1 MQYSYYHYSSNTNP
15 LILFFVKKDD
25 LIFINIKYEDYDKA
39 YYKQKM
45 SMVITEEMMKEN
57 QELWLY
63 YIWSL
68 LLTNDTSNGKNIKYK
83 MLRKMM
89 ISKMIDDSSYSIDVE
104 KSVYISPDYCDS
116 DIYDVNIPNVFTLS
130 NVNTRYRGLDAIEDV
145 YYESDRFYPIN
156 VVNQKIIEMKLLEI
170 EEIIA
175 KCEMN
180 VEKIRA
186 LNNIVP
192 ENFPKDIYDIIYK
205 KILS

>member
-116 DIYDVNIPNVFTLS
+116 DIYDVNIPSVFTLS
-130 NVNTRYRGLDAIEDV
+130 NVNTRYRGLDTIEDV

-180 VEKIRA
+180 VEKMRA

-205 KILS
+205 KIFS

>member
-25 LIFINIKYEDYDKA
+25 LIFINIKYEDYDK
-39 YYKQKM
+39 KKM

-116 DIYDVNIPNVFTLS
+116 DIYDVNIPNVFALS
-130 NVNTRYRGLDAIEDV
+130 HVNTRYRGLDAIEDV

-180 VEKIRA
+180 IEKIRA
-186 LNNIVP
+186 INNIFP

-205 KILS
+205 KIFS

>member
-25 LIFINIKYEDYDKA
+25 LIFINIKYEDYDK
-39 YYKQKM
+39 KKM
-45 SMVITEEMMKEN
+45 SMVITEDMMKEN

-130 NVNTRYRGLDAIEDV
+130 HVNTRYRGLDAIEDV

-180 VEKIRA
+180 VEKMRA

-205 KILS
+205 KIFS

>member
-25 LIFINIKYEDYDKA
+25 LIFINIKYEDYDK
-39 YYKQKM
+39 KKM

-130 NVNTRYRGLDAIEDV
+130 NVNTRYRGLDTIEDV

-180 VEKIRA
+180 VEKMRA
-186 LNNIVP
+186 LDNIVP

-205 KILS
+205 KIFS

>member
-25 LIFINIKYEDYDKA
+25 LIFINIKYEDYDK
-39 YYKQKM
+39 KKM

-89 ISKMIDDSSYSIDVE
+89 ISKMIDDSSYSVYVE
-104 KSVYISPDYCDS
+104 KNVYISPDYCDS
-116 DIYDVNIPNVFTLS
+116 DIYDVNIPKVFTLS
-130 NVNTRYRGLDAIEDV
+130 HVNTRYRGMDVIEDV
-145 YYESDRFYPIN
+145 YYESDRFCPIN
-156 VVNQKIIEMKLLEI
+156 DVNSKIIEMKLLEI

-186 LNNIVP
+186 LYNIVP

-205 KILS
+205 MIFF

>member
-130 NVNTRYRGLDAIEDV
+130 NVNTRYRGLDTLEDV

-180 VEKIRA
+180 VEKIKA
-186 LNNIVP
+186 LDNIVP

-205 KILS
+205 KIFS

>member
-25 LIFINIKYEDYDKA
+25 LIFINIKYEDYDK
-39 YYKQKM
+39 KKM

-89 ISKMIDDSSYSIDVE
+89 ISKMIDDSSYSVYVE

-116 DIYDVNIPNVFTLS
+116 DIYDVNIPKVFTLS
-130 NVNTRYRGLDAIEDV
+130 HVNTRYRGMDVIEDV
-145 YYESDRFYPIN
+145 YYESDRFCPITD
-156 VVNQKIIEMKLLEI
+156 VNSKIIEMKLLEI
-170 EEIIA
+170 EDLIA

>member
-25 LIFINIKYEDYDKA
+25 LIFINIKYEDYDK
-39 YYKQKM
+39 KKM

-130 NVNTRYRGLDAIEDV
+130 NVNTRYRGLDTIEDV

-180 VEKIRA
+180 VEKMRA

-205 KILS
+205 KIFS

>member
-45 SMVITEEMMKEN
+45 SIVITEDMMKEN

-68 LLTNDTSNGKNIKYK
+68 LLIKDTSNGKNLKYK
-83 MLRKMM
+83 
-89 ISKMIDDSSYSIDVE
+89 IIGKMIGYSSYSNDVGN
-104 KSVYISPDYCDS
+104 SVYISPDYCDS
-116 DIYDVNIPNVFTLS
+116 DIYDVNIPKVFTLS
-130 NVNTRYRGLDAIEDV
+130 YVNTRYRGESVIEDV
-145 YYESDRFYPIN
+145 YYESDRFSPIN
-156 VVNQKIIEMKLLEI
+156 DVNHKIIEL
-170 EEIIA
+170 IA

-186 LNNIVP
+186 LDTIVP
-192 ENFPKDIYDIIYK
+192 ENFPKDI
-205 KILS
+205 

>member
-63 YIWSL
+63 YIRSL

-130 NVNTRYRGLDAIEDV
+130 NVNTRYRGLDTIEDV

-180 VEKIRA
+180 VEKIKA
-186 LNNIVP
+186 LDNIVP

-205 KILS
+205 KIFS

>member
-15 LILFFVKKDD
+15 MIIFFVKKND
-25 LIFINIKYEDYDKA
+25 LIFINIKYEDYDK
-39 YYKQKM
+39 KKL
-45 SMVITEEMMKEN
+45 SMVITEDMMKEN
-57 QELWLY
+57 RELWLY

-68 LLTNDTSNGKNIKYK
+68 LLTKDTSNGKNIKYK

-89 ISKMIDDSSYSIDVE
+89 ISKMIDDSSYSVYVE

-116 DIYDVNIPNVFTLS
+116 DIYDVNIPKVFTLS
-130 NVNTRYRGLDAIEDV
+130 HVNTRYRGMDVIEDV
-145 YYESDRFYPIN
+145 YYESDRFCPIN
-156 VVNQKIIEMKLLEI
+156 DVNSKIIEMKLLEI
-170 EEIIA
+170 EDLIA

>member
-15 LILFFVKKDD
+15 MIIFFVKKGD
-25 LIFINIKYEDYDKA
+25 LIFINIKYEYYDK
-39 YYKQKM
+39 KKM
-45 SMVITEEMMKEN
+45 SMVITEDMMKEN
-57 QELWLY
+57 RELWLY

-68 LLTNDTSNGKNIKYK
+68 LLTKDTSNGKNIKYK

-89 ISKMIDDSSYSIDVE
+89 ISKMIDDSSYS
-104 KSVYISPDYCDS
+104 SPDYCDS
-116 DIYDVNIPNVFTLS
+116 DIYDVNIPKVFTLS
-130 NVNTRYRGLDAIEDV
+130 HVNTRYRGMDVIEDV
-145 YYESDRFYPIN
+145 YYESDRFCPITD
-156 VVNQKIIEMKLLEI
+156 VNSKIIEMKLLEI
-170 EEIIA
+170 EDLIA

>member
-130 NVNTRYRGLDAIEDV
+130 NVNTRYRGLDTIEDV

-180 VEKIRA
+180 VEKIKA
-186 LNNIVP
+186 LDNIVP

-205 KILS
+205 KIFS